1 MTRRRIT
8 ASASARALA
17 CGYWLDEAVEL
28 PAEPD
33 LSGVPDEELDDLERA
48 RRDGDALHA
57 LLEGDD
63 GTETYTVENC
73 LDTRLRAAQ
82 HYLREHCPRGHE
94 REQAY
99 GYDGERARFLG
110 VGREVYDAHP
120 ACTVTGTADVVADLG
135 GGHWLVS
142 DWKSGEHGARHAAEQ
157 LRTLGALVLAA
168 YGGEVAT
175 LHAVHLEHD
184 QPARVFD
191 HGTIDAMDGAGL
203 LHELRTL
210 TPGPAVAGEH
220 CGYTHC
226 PLRGRCPAFVE
237 AAAMLR
243 PAALPLA
250 DLLPATGKPAARAA
264 KREHAESVVVVA
276 ERRNPLVE
284 GIVDDETARVAA
296 DLLPL
301 VERRIELLKAD
312 LRDYAERQ
320 DGGALDLGDGRRY
333 AAIQQSRH
341 GIDAKAAFALA
352 ERVGATREDLA
363 ACLTSSSFP
372 VWRRLGTRK
381 AASS

>member
-8 ASASARALA
+8 ASASARAIA

-28 PAEPD
+28 PVEPD
-33 LSGVPDEELDDLERA
+33 LAGVPDDELDDLERA

-57 LLEGDD
+57 LIEGDD
-63 GTETYTVENC
+63 GTDTYAVENC

-82 HYLREHCPRGHE
+82 HYLREHCPQGHE

-120 ACTVTGTADVVADLG
+120 ACTVTGTADVVAHLG
-135 GGHWLVS
+135 NGRWLVA
-142 DWKSGEHGARHAAEQ
+142 DWKSGEHGARHAREQ

-168 YGGEVAT
+168 LGGEIAI
-175 LHAVHLEHD
+175 LHAVYLEAD
-184 QPARVFD
+184 QPAKVSD
-191 HGTIDAMDGAGL
+191 HGTIDAMDGAAL

-210 TPGPAVAGEH
+210 TPGPAVAGDH
-220 CGYTHC
+220 CGDAYC
-226 PLRGRCPAFVE
+226 PLRGRCPAFIE
-237 AAAMLR
+237 AAAKLR
-243 PAALPLA
+243 PASLPLA
-250 DLLPATGKPAARAA
+250 DILPATGKPATRAA

-284 GIVDDETARVAA
+284 GIVDYETARVAV

-320 DGGALDLGDGRRY
+320 DGGSLDLGDGRRY
-333 AAIQQSRH
+333 AAIQQSRQ
-341 GIDAKAAFALA
+341 GIDAKAALALA
-352 ERVGATREDLA
+352 ERAGAAKEDLA

-381 AASS
+381 AAS

>member
-28 PAEPD
+28 PVEPGLVD
-33 LSGVPDEELDDLERA
+33 VPDEDLDDLELS
-48 RRDGDALHA
+48 RREGDRLHA
-57 LLEGDD
+57 VLEADD
-63 GTETYTVENC
+63 GTS
-73 LDTRLRAAQ
+73 DDSRARAARV
-82 HYLREHCPRGHE
+82 YLREHCPRGHE

-99 GYDGERARFLG
+99 GYDGERARYLG
-110 VGREVYDAHP
+110 VGREVYAAHP

-135 GGHWLVS
+135 NGLWLVS
-142 DWKSGEHGARHAAEQ
+142 DWKSGEHGARHATEQ

-168 YGGEVAT
+168 FGGEVAI
-175 LHAVHLEHD
+175 LHAVHLEAD

-191 HGTIDAMDGAGL
+191 HGSIDAMDGAAL
-203 LHELRTL
+203 LHELHTRE
-210 TPGPAVAGEH
+210 PGPPVAGEH
-220 CGYTHC
+220 CGNTYC

-243 PAALPLA
+243 PATLPLA
-250 DLLPATGKPAARAA
+250 DLLPATGKPATRAA

-320 DGGALDLGDGRRY
+320 DGSALDLGDGRRY
-333 AAIQQSRH
+333 AAIQQSRQ
-341 GIDAKAAFALA
+341 GIDAKAALALA
-352 ERVGATREDLA
+352 ERMGAAKEALA

-381 AASS
+381 ASS